1 MTNDPDE
8 LLRQN
13 KALPERHSRLSRA
26 LVRISASLDLD
37 TVLREVVDSARAVT
51 GAGIGLIT
59 ATDEPDRPHRFLTS
73 GIAPEDHRQLAARD
87 DGRQLFEHLRQLPGP
102 LRVSDLGAY
111 VRTLGIDP
119 AVLPG
124 NTLQATPIRHQGVYL
139 GGLVL
144 ANKQGGREFADED
157 EEMLVLFASQAAA
170 AIANARAYRDELRA
184 RAKLEALVETSPV
197 GVVLFDAKTGGLVS
211 WNREATR
218 IVEGLKMP
226 DRPIDQLLEIVTS
239 RGADGREVDLT
250 EDPAISE
257 ELRRGETLRN
267 EEIVLSVPD
276 GRSVRTLVNVTP
288 IHAADGGVEFVVVT
302 MQDLAPFEELE
313 RMRTEF
319 LAIVSHELR
328 TPLTSIKGC
337 AGAVLEASPGFA
349 PAEMLQFFRIIN
361 AQADQMSSLVSDL
374 LDAGRIATGT
384 LSVAPEISDIGALVD
399 AARTTFQAAA
409 GRHTVVID
417 IPLGLPLV
425 MVDRQR
431 ISQVLHNLLTNAAR
445 RSPESSPIQ
454 VSVRR
459 DGTHVAIS
467 VSDRGQ
473 GIPPD
478 RVPHLFRKHPIMDD
492 AERGLGR
499 GLGLAICKGLVEAHG
514 GRIQATSGGEGWGA
528 RFTFTVP
535 VAEEARVDP
544 ATASSHERPAGL
556 DRQLPARQRI
566 LVVDDDPQTLLFVRD
581 ALRAAGYHVLVTG
594 DHREVSRVIR
604 AEKPHLVLL
613 DLMLPGTD
621 GIKLMAEVPELGD
634 RPVIFISAYGRDE
647 TIARA
652 LGAGAAD
659 YVVKPFSST
668 ELTARVR
675 AALRKHAEPEPFVLG
690 ELAIDYERRQV
701 TLADDPVR
709 LTATEYEVLRLL
721 SANAGRVLTYRSL
734 LRQAWMRYPDRA
746 SPKLVHA
753 VVKRLRRKLGEDAAS
768 AAYILNE
775 RHVGYRMPA
784 GPDA

>member
-1 MTNDPDE
+1 MSKDPDE
-8 LLRQN
+8 LHRQN
-13 KALPERHSRLSRA
+13 KALRERHSRLSRA

-51 GAGIGLIT
+51 GARLGLIT
-59 ATDEPDRPHRFLTS
+59 AIDERDGPHRFLTS
-73 GIAPEDHRQLAARD
+73 GVATEDHRQLADWDEGQR
-87 DGRQLFEHLRQLPGP
+87 LFEHLRTLPDP
-102 LRVSDLGAY
+102 LRVGDLAGY
-111 VRTLGIDP
+111 VRRLGLGP
-119 AVLPG
+119 TVLSG
-124 NTLQATPIRHQGVYL
+124 SSLQATPIRHQGVHL
-139 GGLVL
+139 GSLVL
-144 ANKQGGREFADED
+144 TGKEGGREFTDDD

-197 GVVLFDAKTGGLVS
+197 GVVLFDARTGALVS

-218 IVEGLKMP
+218 IVEGLRMP
-226 DRPIDQLLEIVTS
+226 GRPIEQLLEIVTS

-288 IHAADGGVEFVVVT
+288 IHAVDGGVEFVVVT

-328 TPLTSIKGC
+328 TPLASIKGC
-337 AGAVLEASPGFA
+337 AGAVLDASPGFA

-384 LSVAPEISDIGALVD
+384 LSVMPEISDVGALLD
-399 AARTTFQAAA
+399 GARNTIQAA
-409 GRHTVVID
+409 GRHTVAID
-417 IPLGLPLV
+417 IPLDLPLV

-431 ISQVLHNLLTNAAR
+431 IFQILNNLLTNAAR
-445 RSPESSPIQ
+445 HSPESSPIQ
-454 VSVRR
+454 ITARH

-467 VSDRGQ
+467 VTDRGQ
-473 GIPPD
+473 GIPPE
-478 RVPHLFRKHPIMDD
+478 RIPHLFRKYSIANDTD
-492 AERGLGR
+492 GGLGR

-514 GRIQATSGGEGWGA
+514 GRIRATSGGEGRGA

-544 ATASSHERPAGL
+544 ETASASQDPAGQ
-556 DRQLPARQRI
+556 DRQLPARERI

-581 ALRAAGYHVLVTG
+581 VLTVARYHVLVTG
-594 DHREVSRVIR
+594 DHRELSRVIR

-621 GIKLMAEVPELGD
+621 GIKLMEEVPELAD

-675 AALRKHAEPEPFVLG
+675 AALRRHAEPEPFVLG
-690 ELAIDYERRQV
+690 ELAIDYQRRQGDPGRPSGKTYSHRV
-701 TLADDPVR
+701 RGATLAVGQRRTGAHVP
-709 LTATEYEVLRLL
+709 LTAPPGLGAL
-721 SANAGRVLTYRSL
+721 SEP
-734 LRQAWMRYPDRA
+734 RQPEARP
-746 SPKLVHA
+746 
-753 VVKRLRRKLGEDAAS
+753 RRRQEA
-768 AAYILNE
+768 
-775 RHVGYRMPA
+775 P
-784 GPDA
+784 P

>member
-1 MTNDPDE
+1 M
-8 LLRQN
+8 
-13 KALPERHSRLSRA
+13 
-26 LVRISASLDLD
+26 
-37 TVLREVVDSARAVT
+37 
-51 GAGIGLIT
+51 
-59 ATDEPDRPHRFLTS
+59 
-73 GIAPEDHRQLAARD
+73 
-87 DGRQLFEHLRQLPGP
+87 
-102 LRVSDLGAY
+102 RVSDLGAY